1 MELTVYN
8 YKGEDLGRKVILNE
22 SIFNIQPND
31 HVIWLD
37 VKNIQAN
44 QRQGTHKTKER
55 SEMSGSTRKLK
66 IQKGT
71 GGARAGDINNPLFV
85 GGGRVFG
92 PRPRDYHFKMNKKTK
107 RLARLS
113 ALSYKALENRIII
126 VEDFTFDAPKTKTYA
141 EFLKNFKL
149 NDQRSLLVVN
159 EPDQNLLL
167 ASRNIPYAKIMR
179 TVDLNTVDIL
189 KANRMIFF
197 ESSLPVL
204 ENLYAESEN

>member
-44 QRQGTHKTKER
+44 QRQGTHKSKER
-55 SEMSGSTRKLK
+55 SEVSGSTRKLK
-66 IQKGT
+66 RQKGT

-92 PRPRDYHFKMNKKTK
+92 PRPRDYNFKMNKKTK

-113 ALSYKALENRIII
+113 AFTYKALENKITI
-126 VEDFTFDAPKTKTYA
+126 VEDFTFDAPKTSSYA

-149 NDQRSLLVVN
+149 SNQKSLLVVS

-167 ASRNIPYAKIMR
+167 ASRNIPNTKIMR
-179 TVDLNTVDIL
+179 AADLNTLDIL
-189 KANRMIFF
+189 KTNQMLLF
-197 ESSLPVL
+197 ESALTVL
-204 ENLYAESEN
+204 EQLYGKSEN